1 MVVIVGRSRRAL
13 LTSREGKKVTQHA
26 PSANEVLA
34 RAAKSLMMMCDFCDE
49 MRLSL
54 TSLFSGKTKEN
65 AFECFSLVK
74 PLLFFCVDDMCA
86 SETMTRDLSLPLSLS
101 YSRSPKATRSA
112 KDEREDT
119 KARRIMASVLTSA
132 DEIEPKRSFFLS
144 ICLGYYLS

>member
-34 RAAKSLMMMCDFCDE
+34 RAAKSLMMMCDFCE

-119 KARRIMASVLTSA
+119 KARRILMASVLTSA

>member
-65 AFECFSLVK
+65 AFECFSLVVK
-74 PLLFFCVDDMCA
+74 PFALLLC
-86 SETMTRDLSLPLSLS
+86 R
-101 YSRSPKATRSA
+101 
-112 KDEREDT
+112 
-119 KARRIMASVLTSA
+119 
-132 DEIEPKRSFFLS
+132 
-144 ICLGYYLS
+144 

>member
-34 RAAKSLMMMCDFCDE
+34 RAAKSLMMMCDFCE

-54 TSLFSGKTKEN
+54 TSLFFSGKTKEN

-132 DEIEPKRSFFLS
+132 DEIEPKTSFFLS

>member
-34 RAAKSLMMMCDFCDE
+34 RAAKSLMMMCDFCCE

-65 AFECFSLVK
+65 AFECFSLVVK
-74 PLLFFCVDDMCA
+74 PLLFFCVDDVCA
-86 SETMTRDLSLPLSLS
+86 SETMTRDLYLPLSLS
-101 YSRSPKATRSA
+101 LTRDLQKRRAPPKTKEKTR
-112 KDEREDT
+112 KRE
-119 KARRIMASVLTSA
+119 
-132 DEIEPKRSFFLS
+132 E
-144 ICLGYYLS
+144 Y

>member
-34 RAAKSLMMMCDFCDE
+34 RAAKSLMMCDFCE

-65 AFECFSLVK
+65 AFECFSLVVK
-74 PLLFFCVDDMCA
+74 PLLFFCVDDVCA
-86 SETMTRDLSLPLSLS
+86 SETMTRDLYLPLSLS
-101 YSRSPKATRSA
+101 LLLAISKSDALRQRRKRRHESA
-112 KDEREDT
+112 KNSNGVGFDERG
-119 KARRIMASVLTSA
+119 RN
-132 DEIEPKRSFFLS
+132 
-144 ICLGYYLS
+144 

>member
-65 AFECFSLVK
+65 AFECFSLVVK
-74 PLLFFCVDDMCA
+74 PLLFFCVDDVCA
-86 SETMTRDLSLPLSLS
+86 SETMTRDLYLPLSLS
-101 YSRSPKATRSA
+101 LTRDLQKRRAPPKMKEKTR
-112 KDEREDT
+112 KRE
-119 KARRIMASVLTSA
+119 
-132 DEIEPKRSFFLS
+132 E
-144 ICLGYYLS
+144 Y

>member
-65 AFECFSLVK
+65 AFECFSLVVK
-74 PLLFFCVDDMCA
+74 PLLFFCVDDVCA
-86 SETMTRDLSLPLSLS
+86 SETMTRDLYLPLSLS
-101 YSRSPKATRSA
+101 LLLAISKSDEKLRQRRKRRHESA
-112 KDEREDT
+112 KNINGVGFDERG
-119 KARRIMASVLTSA
+119 RN
-132 DEIEPKRSFFLS
+132 
-144 ICLGYYLS
+144 

>member
-34 RAAKSLMMMCDFCDE
+34 RAAKSLMMCDFCE

-74 PLLFFCVDDMCA
+74 PLLFFCVDDVCA
-86 SETMTRDLSLPLSLS
+86 SETMTRDLSLPLSLLLAIS
-101 YSRSPKATRSA
+101 KSDALRQRRKRRHESA
-112 KDEREDT
+112 KNNGVGFDERG
-119 KARRIMASVLTSA
+119 RN
-132 DEIEPKRSFFLS
+132 
-144 ICLGYYLS
+144 